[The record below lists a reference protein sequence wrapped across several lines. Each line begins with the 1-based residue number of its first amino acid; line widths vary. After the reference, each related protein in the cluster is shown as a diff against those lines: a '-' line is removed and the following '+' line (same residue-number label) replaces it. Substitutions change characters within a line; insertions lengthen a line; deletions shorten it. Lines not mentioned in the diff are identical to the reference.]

1 LLSLILNLRDFVVVF
16 SGEAHLLLFVVLL
29 LDVLIAV
36 QVAEAIAGERYII
49 PLPLVKSY
57 LELNVFECADLT
69 GAHIVV
75 LHRFASREATSSVY
89 PTILIQLRI
98 MAHLDENADLRHGLV
113 PVAQVV
119 ALEVYSASAVF
130 VAFRLY
136 LLPDVEVDSVRW
148 VIWFHLRSTRL
159 GLFTLWQ
166 ISNVQIAVKLIASCI
181 WGPLHAEAHVN

>member
-1 LLSLILNLRDFVVVF
+1 MHVLVNKEGDAHDAKEEHEHGSSHEELIDLIHASILLSLILDLRHFVIIF
-16 SGEAHLLLFVVLL
+16 FCESDLLLFVVLL

-148 VIWFHLRSTRL
+148 VVWFHL
-159 GLFTLWQ
+159 
-166 ISNVQIAVKLIASCI
+166 
-181 WGPLHAEAHVN
+181 